1 MPGNKKNLLT
11 KVLALTGTVLLWF
24 PILATVIISL
34 IGSIMERTFL
44 FDYLMPAELFFFA
57 ILGGGLLLWAAIRA
71 REKIRQIAICLITMT
86 GLLFGS
92 QGVAV
97 LTGLASGET
106 PRTSGA
112 FFLVI
117 SMLIGYTILLIILA
131 VIGSR
136 FVRKIF
142 RSE

>member
-1 MPGNKKNLLT
+1 M
-11 KVLALTGTVLLWF
+11 LWF

-57 ILGGGLLLWAAIRA
+57 ILGGGLLLWGAIRA
-71 REKIRQIAICLITMT
+71 REKIKQIVICLIAMI

-92 QGVAV
+92 QGIAV

-106 PRTSGA
+106 PQTSGA

-117 SMLIGYTILLIILA
+117 SMLIGYTILLIIFA
-131 VIGSR
+131 VIGSL